1 MFKNVCSLFYLLE
14 VLIGFI
20 EYKIMQNLSLSL
32 FKVFVLVGLCR
43 TQPVVRVVC

>member
-1 MFKNVCSLFYLLE
+1 MLKNVSSLFYLFE
-14 VLIGFI
+14 ALIGFI

-43 TQPVVRVVC
+43 AQPVVGVVC